1 MLNTPTKKVRLS
13 TIYGKHFQEYLKSND
28 RKLVV
33 TEKHIKAINKSM
45 SCRTSTLGMAIYSC
59 EDCGD
64 TVHIH
69 RSCKHRFCSRCG
81 AADTMKWAEST
92 LRSLMNIK
100 HHHVIVTL
108 PKCFRFLSKL
118 NDNKIHNL
126 LFRESA
132 SAIQHWFKV
141 KHNLRCGIVS
151 VLHTAGSDLKHHPH
165 IHMIVSG
172 GGQDLSDG
180 SFRILKGNYLTRQRH
195 LGQQISN
202 GFNKSLVS
210 EYRKGKLKTS
220 NKIKEEADLKQ
231 WLARVNT
238 KPWIVSI
245 QPALEDI
252 NQIVGYVGRYTKRT
266 CISEYKIQQAD
277 GDSIKFNYNDYKN
290 TPRGEKPK
298 IGIKALSNVE
308 FLDALLQHVPDIG
321 YKMVR
326 YYGMYNSIYKRR
338 IPKSLKYQ
346 GPLEAEYLF
355 DEDMDWGEY
364 EQLRKNQIK
373 RGKPD
378 PLYCLCCQRSMKFQL
393 YEFKKS
399 YKAFEYD
406 SS

>member
-1 MLNTPTKKVRLS
+1 MHTTPTKKIRLS
-13 TIYGKHFQEYLKSND
+13 TIYGKHFQDYLKNED

-45 SCRTSTLGMAIYSC
+45 SCRTSTLGYAVYSC

-81 AADTMKWAEST
+81 SADTTKWAEKT

-108 PKCFRFLSKL
+108 PKSFRFLSKL
-118 NDNKIHNL
+118 NDNKLHNL
-126 LFRESA
+126 LFREGA
-132 SAIQHWFKV
+132 AAIQHWFKV

-165 IHMIVSG
+165 IHMIVSA

-180 SFRILKGNYLTRQRH
+180 SFRTLKGDYLTRQQH
-195 LGQQISN
+195 LGQQISI
-202 GFNKSLVS
+202 GFSKRLK
-210 EYRKGKLKTS
+210 EQYAKGELKTS
-220 NKIKEEADLKQ
+220 KAITKASDLNE
-231 WLARVNT
+231 WLAKVNT
-238 KPWIVSI
+238 KPWVVSI

-266 CISEYKIQQAD
+266 CISEYKIQQAE
-277 GDSIKFNYNDYKN
+277 GDIIKFNFNDYKN

-298 IGIKALSNVE
+298 QGIKEMSNVE
-308 FLDALLQHVPDIG
+308 FLDQLLQHVPDSG

-326 YYGMYNSIYKRR
+326 YYGMYNSLYKGR
-338 IPKSLKYQ
+338 IPKEMKFQ

-355 DEDMDWGEY
+355 DDEMDWGEF

-378 PLYCLCCQRSMKFQL
+378 PLFCLCCQKSMKFQL
-393 YEFKKS
+393 FNYKKS
-399 YKAFEYD
+399 FKAFEYD